1 MARFNKFPFA
11 MVFPKITKITVKND
25 MLSASSHLLDNK
37 KPYERKRLLTKEK
50 QHQMNAKYLHQSMP
64 ELNKMYERIYRK
76 KI

>member
-37 KPYERKRLLTKEK
+37 KPYERKRFLTKEK
-50 QHQMNAKYLHQSMP
+50 QYEMNAKYQNSIP
-64 ELNKMYERIYRK
+64 ELNKIYERLYRK